1 MPLNNSSGKSREL
14 EMKKKFRIE
23 KTHTEIT
30 SKSTIQ
36 KALAFLKS
44 TEKEPPYLLIDTA
57 KVKQKVRSI
66 GRQIR
71 NSKVFYA
78 VKANPDVE
86 ILKLVDKLGIGFEIA
101 SEGELNILSSIG
113 VGPERI
119 ITSNPV
125 KSFRFLRSAAE
136 YGVSYFAFDSKDE
149 VLKLRD
155 YAPGC
160 NVYIRLSVPNEGS
173 EWPLSK
179 KFAVELDEAE
189 ELLLY
194 AKKKGLRPVGLTF
207 HVGSQCTNV
216 YNWNSALDKA
226 KALWDRAEK
235 SGISLS
241 VLNIGGGYPIKY
253 TKNVVD
259 IATIE
264 KNVNALIYEKFPK
277 GTNIFIE
284 PGRAVVGDAGIF
296 VSKVIGKARRGDEDW
311 LYIDVGVFNGL
322 MESVGGIKYSYIVE
336 GSRQPRK
343 WTLAGPSCDS
353 FDVIDK
359 DVMLPEPDIGSLVLI
374 LSSGAYTISY
384 ASEFN
389 GFSIPK
395 SILL

>member
-1 MPLNNSSGKSREL
+1 
-14 EMKKKFRIE
+14 MKKNFRVD
-23 KTHTEIT
+23 KTHTEIMA
-30 SKSTIQ
+30 KSTIR
-36 KALAFLKS
+36 KALSFVRGS
-44 TEKEPPYLLIDTA
+44 EEETPYLLMDKA
-57 KVKQKVRSI
+57 KVRQKVRSI
-66 GRQIR
+66 GKKIK

-78 VKANPDVE
+78 VKANPGVE
-86 ILKLVDKLGIGFEIA
+86 VLKLVDSLGIGFEIA
-101 SEGELNILSSIG
+101 SEGELSILASLG

-125 KSFRFLRSAAE
+125 KSFRFLRMAAD
-136 YGVSYFAFDSKDE
+136 YGVSYYAFDSKDE

-160 NVYIRLSVPNEGS
+160 NVYVRLSVPNEGS

-194 AKKKGLRPVGLTF
+194 AKKKGLNPVGITF
-207 HVGSQCTNV
+207 HVGSQCTNL

-226 KALWDRAEK
+226 KILWDRAEK
-235 SGISLS
+235 SGIKLS

-259 IATIE
+259 VGTIE
-264 KNVNALIYEKFPK
+264 KNVNSLIYEKFPRK
-277 GTNIFIE
+277 TQIFIE

-296 VSKVIGKARRGDEDW
+296 VSRVTGKAQRGGDDW

-322 MESVGGIKYSYIVE
+322 FESVGGIKYKYIIE
-336 GSRQPRK
+336 STRQPRT

-359 DVMLPEPDIGSLVLI
+359 DVVLPEPDIGNLVLV

-395 SILL
+395 TILL